1 MKNLFCKRLAACLCK
16 KRLIYPS
23 PEPPVISRKV
33 GSAHISNSDNGFQ
46 QSNLTASSTEITENE
61 ETTKLLEIMCHLLE
75 TLVHKVEQ
83 QRHEDDKEN
92 EMKNDWMLAAAVLDR
107 ICAIAVTVFFVV
119 GTVVFFIVFAKR
131 P

>member
-1 MKNLFCKRLAACLCK
+1 
-16 KRLIYPS
+16 
-23 PEPPVISRKV
+23 
-33 GSAHISNSDNGFQ
+33 
-46 QSNLTASSTEITENE
+46 
-61 ETTKLLEIMCHLLE
+61 MCHLLE

-92 EMKNDWMLAAAVLDR
+92 AMKNDWMLAAAVLDR

>member
-1 MKNLFCKRLAACLCK
+1 MKNLFCKRLAACLRM

-33 GSAHISNSDNGFQ
+33 GSAQISNSDNGFQ
-46 QSNLTASSTEITENE
+46 QSDLTASSTEITENE
-61 ETTKLLEIMCHLLE
+61 ETKKLLKILE

-83 QRHEDDKEN
+83 QRHDDDKEN